1 MADGRHEY
9 GMQATKL
16 VTQVNMIT
24 KKKRH
29 AWRRPCLLQR
39 YSMGGSRGSL
49 AVCAQ
54 SCRAKSLG
62 LGLRSPTN
70 STEVNSAL
78 SIQSSSPRF
87 CTKTSGG
94 LGLVQG
100 WGAGTRGQGP
110 RGLGRDRGATEA
122 RRFPVRVCQCRGAA
136 PPPSS
141 LARVPGPRR
150 AVQSFPFPQ
159 AGLLHS

>member
-9 GMQATKL
+9 GMRATKL

-24 KKKRH
+24 RKRDMH
-29 AWRRPCLLQR
+29 AWETALSVTAIR
-39 YSMGGSRGSL
+39 YGDPRGSL
-49 AVCAQ
+49 AACAQ

-87 CTKTSGG
+87 CTKTEWGPGSGPRLGGRDQGAGAKG
-94 LGLVQG
+94 LGQ
-100 WGAGTRGQGP
+100 GQG
-110 RGLGRDRGATEA
+110 
-122 RRFPVRVCQCRGAA
+122 VN
-136 PPPSS
+136 
-141 LARVPGPRR
+141 
-150 AVQSFPFPQ
+150 
-159 AGLLHS
+159 